1 MTDAL
6 DIELQDR
13 ELEDEIQLV
22 AELMVAAGESDEPL
36 SQEAVDAIL
45 RRLG

>member
-36 SQEAVDAIL
+36 SQEVVDAIL
-45 RRLG
+45 TKVG

>member
-13 ELEDEIQLV
+13 ELGDEIQLI
-22 AELMVAAGESDEPL
+22 AELMVAAAESDEPL
-36 SQEAVDAIL
+36 SQETVDAIL
-45 RRLG
+45 MKVG